1 MLSQLTRRS
10 LLRLPRLTRHVSSNA
25 PVFLESD
32 QVWLRHVQLPDKTM
46 LVGPL
51 KPGKTVN
58 GFHGIISHDDII
70 GRSPREVIASRK
82 GTEFRITWPTLEEY
96 VTSVKRLVTP
106 VYPLDAATIVN
117 LLDIHVDAGATP
129 PLEIFEAG
137 TGHGSLTLALARAIH
152 AGNSHIDVPNI
163 RGKKV
168 TTEAAQSTETA
179 ETPTATETVDAV
191 AETNTSTEAEKPINY
206 DWKSQRGA
214 VIHTL
219 DISATHSEHARKVV
233 GGFRRGMYK
242 RDVEFYV
249 GDPSVWMQEQ
259 LVSRGLKTAGTE
271 AVEAPE
277 AAVEP
282 KTKENAEE
290 QAKDET
296 PGFLYAVILDLPGPE
311 NHLSTASE
319 ALLNDGIVGVFCPS
333 ITQVGACVRA
343 VKDLKLPLVLDKVV
357 EFPGGSGVGA
367 GLRSWDVR
375 YARVRSR
382 AGKKISLAEAENRD
396 NTLEGRE
403 RRKAEKETEDSE
415 YEMVCRPTS
424 FERIVG
430 GGFFGLFRR
439 RARGGE
445 GVGCARNIKKDKPE
459 EVLAEA
465 EGAEAEGAKEEKA
478 NEGQA
483 VEELQSEENKSATL

>member
-1 MLSQLTRRS
+1 
-10 LLRLPRLTRHVSSNA
+10 
-25 PVFLESD
+25 
-32 QVWLRHVQLPDKTM
+32 
-46 LVGPL
+46 
-51 KPGKTVN
+51 
-58 GFHGIISHDDII
+58 
-70 GRSPREVIASRK
+70 
-82 GTEFRITWPTLEEY
+82 
-96 VTSVKRLVTP
+96 
-106 VYPLDAATIVN
+106 
-117 LLDIHVDAGATP
+117 
-129 PLEIFEAG
+129 
-137 TGHGSLTLALARAIH
+137 
-152 AGNSHIDVPNI
+152 VPNI
-163 RGKKV
+163 RGKRT
-168 TTEAAQSTETA
+168 TTEAAQPTETPETPETIA
-179 ETPTATETVDAV
+179 ATETPTATEPVDAV
-191 AETNTSTEAEKPINY
+191 ADTTTSTEAEKPINY

-219 DISATHSEHARKVV
+219 DISATHSAHARKVV

-259 LVSRGLKTAGTE
+259 LVSRGLKTDGTETVEATE
-271 AVEAPE
+271 AVQFTE

-282 KTKENAEE
+282 ETKEDAED

-311 NHLSTASE
+311 NHLSIASE

-382 AGKKISLAEAENRD
+382 VGKKISLAEAENRD

-403 RRKAEKETEDSE
+403 RRKMEKETEDSE

-424 FERIVG
+424 FERILG
-430 GGFFGLFRR
+430 GGFFGMFRR

-445 GVGCARNIKKDKPE
+445 GVGCARNIKKDKAE
-459 EVLAEA
+459 EALVEV
-465 EGAEAEGAKEEKA
+465 EGAKEEKA
-478 NEGQA
+478 MEEQV
-483 VEELQSEENKSATL
+483 VEELQSEENKLETL